1 MPYWKMMIM
10 DNGFDIYTLLFLVLA
25 VVIFLRLRSV
35 LGRRTGNER
44 QPYDPYSPSNDGQ
57 KTATDNVVPMSGKQK
72 PSMAAF
78 EDAPQ
83 TPESMIKGFAPVGSE
98 LADGLVDIMRNDQS
112 FEPKQFLSGA
122 QQAYELIVTSF
133 NEGNAKTLK
142 PLLNKDVYEGFSSAI
157 REREDRGEIV
167 DSSFVGIDKA
177 DMIEA
182 ELKNKTAQITIKF
195 VSQLI
200 TAIRNRNGEVIDGDP
215 KAIHEV
221 TDIWTFAREISS
233 RDPNW
238 KLVATQTAN

>member
-1 MPYWKMMIM
+1 M
-10 DNGFDIYTLLFLVLA
+10 DNGFDIYTLLFIVLA

-44 QPYDPYSPSNDGQ
+44 QPFDPYSAQNDAQ
-57 KTATDNVVPMSGKQK
+57 KTATDNVVPMAGQQK
-72 PSMAAF
+72 PSMSAF
-78 EDAPQ
+78 DDEPKTA
-83 TPESMIKGFAPVGSE
+83 ESRVKGFAPEGSE
-98 LADGLVDIMRNDQS
+98 LASGLADIARSDDD
-112 FEPKQFLSGA
+112 FEPKQFLGGA
-122 QQAYELIVTSF
+122 RQAYELIVTSF

-142 PLLNKDVYEGFSSAI
+142 PLLNKDVYEGFSRAI
-157 REREDRGEIV
+157 RDREDRGEIV

-177 DMIEA
+177 EMIEA
-182 ELKNKTAQITIKF
+182 ELKNKTSRITIKF

-200 TAIRNRNGEVIDGDP
+200 TAIRDRTGEVVDGDP

-221 TDIWTFAREISS
+221 TDIWTFAREITS